1 MGHGFKSR
9 MAHYAEFRANI
20 IKDFKEEIIMYR
32 FVEKRTGKVWTEK
45 AATYA
50 EARAKIL
57 KILGYKSNTQITKA
71 PMNTYVIG

>member
-1 MGHGFKSR
+1 
-9 MAHYAEFRANI
+9 
-20 IKDFKEEIIMYR
+20 MYR

-57 KILGYKSNTQITKA
+57 KILGYKPTTQITKV